1 MKKVLNKDLNVSDYA
16 LEISSR
22 EIIETN
28 LNFIESTDENN
39 VPVITVELNGTDYDE
54 YDAGI
59 SFDLYLSL
67 DDLVDYSNTPT
78 NITDKIIEG
87 HSYVMRPSEEEYS
100 ELFIYVQKNTIED
113 MKNDLTSL
121 WVAKIDNDNYM
132 FKFSVPLEGV
142 FTYFTINIKE
152 FETQESTN

>member
-1 MKKVLNKDLNVSDYA
+1 
-16 LEISSR
+16 
-22 EIIETN
+22 
-28 LNFIESTDENN
+28 
-39 VPVITVELNGTDYDE
+39 
-54 YDAGI
+54 
-59 SFDLYLSL
+59 
-67 DDLVDYSNTPT
+67 
-78 NITDKIIEG
+78 
-87 HSYVMRPSEEEYS
+87 MRPSEEEYS